1 MLKKFGFN
9 AFYIIFALFSLWTFV
24 AGILYSQPK
33 PVNNLIMSFIFT
45 AIITVTG
52 ILFYKAGEI
61 GEKQYKI
68 IVPLLFLLYWLAL
81 TTFGSITMT
90 PAISDLEVLVNAA
103 DKFLEDGHILGYSYY
118 FTICRNTLGNA
129 LFIAMM
135 FLPLHRMGINIF
147 TDTAEIWGIAVN
159 SLMIVLTVVCLWK
172 LAKRIFK
179 NRNMEIFLILLSCAY
194 IPYYLWAHRYYS
206 DTLSLM
212 FLPLSVLLYDN
223 SRSAEG
229 NKKLLWSVLSGLV
242 IWLGYFIRGSIIIC
256 AVAIAIFSFFTDG
269 KDFIKTGLTVVL
281 AFVIAMFSWNTYVHN
296 CSWID
301 FSNDRKDNFPATMWL
316 MYGAHDE
323 GNYSEE
329 DVRWLETF
337 PDYASR
343 KEAAA
348 QKLKYYYSQ
357 YDVKSYL
364 EFLTLKYGKTWG
376 NGRFDAEN
384 YLNNQR
390 HGNFT
395 HNFLIDG
402 MPYTALFCYV
412 ANGLHFS
419 LLILNLISVLFNFKN
434 KHWNIPML
442 MQIIYLG
449 NILFLSIWETK
460 SRYALGASP
469 VILFMAV
476 WGIINICNIINNPVD
491 LKQQE
496 KETVTIR

>member
-9 AFYIIFALFSLWTFV
+9 AFYIIFASFSLWTFA
-24 AGILYSQPK
+24 AGIVYSQPK
-33 PVNNLIMSFIFT
+33 PINNIIMTVVFT
-45 AIITVTG
+45 VIITVAG
-52 ILFYKAGEI
+52 ILFYKTKEI

-68 IVPLLFLLYWLAL
+68 IVPLLFLVYWLGL
-81 TTFGSITMT
+81 TAFGSITMT
-90 PAISDLEVLVNAA
+90 PAISDLEVLVKAA
-103 DKFLEDGHILGYSYY
+103 DKFLEDGHIIGYSYY

-129 LFIAMM
+129 LFIALM

-159 SLMIVLTVVCLWK
+159 SLMIVLTVIFLWK
-172 LAKRIFK
+172 LAKRVFK
-179 NRNMEIFLILLSCAY
+179 NRNMEIFFILLSAVY

-223 SRSAEG
+223 SRKVEG
-229 NKKLLWSVLSGLV
+229 IKKILWAVLAGIV

-269 KDFIKTGLTVVL
+269 KDFIKTGLAVVL
-281 AFVIAMFSWNTYVHN
+281 TFIIAMSGWNTYVHN

-301 FSNDRKDNFPATMWL
+301 FSNDWRDNFPATMWL

-343 KEAAA
+343 KEAAT
-348 QKLKYYYSQ
+348 QKLKHYYSQ

-390 HGNFT
+390 YGNFT

-402 MPYTALFCYV
+402 MPYTALFSYI
-412 ANGLHFS
+412 ANGLHFA
-419 LLILNLISVLFNFKN
+419 LLILNLISVFFNFKN
-434 KHWNIPML
+434 KQWNIPML

-460 SRYALGASP
+460 ARYALGASP
-469 VILFMAV
+469 VILFMSVWAV
-476 WGIINICNIINNPVD
+476 INIGKSIKAPAVEKR
-491 LKQQE
+491 LE
-496 KETVTIR
+496 KETVKV